1 MAVLI
6 YIMLINVYG
15 FWIMGADKKRAQQHR
30 WRISEER
37 IWLVAIAFGAL
48 GVWLGMQTFRHK
60 TKHRSFMYGVPLL
73 LVIEAVFVAI
83 YYSPFN
89 L

>member
-6 YIMLINVYG
+6 YIMLINVCG

-37 IWLVAIAFGAL
+37 IWLVAIAFGTL

-83 YYSPFN
+83 YYSPFD

>member
-1 MAVLI
+1 MAVLN
-6 YIMLINVYG
+6 IMLINVCG

-73 LVIEAVFVAI
+73 LMIEAVFVAI
-83 YYSPFN
+83 YYSPFD

>member
-1 MAVLI
+1 
-6 YIMLINVYG
+6 
-15 FWIMGADKKRAQQHR
+15 MGADKKRAQQHR

-73 LVIEAVFVAI
+73 LMIEAVFVAI
-83 YYSPFN
+83 YYSPFD